1 MYSGAIFGFFLL
13 GLVIVM
19 LYRVYSS
26 DKVERENRVKVKKF
40 LEDYEDLK
48 PSRYSHA
55 DVKRIASQFKDKL
68 GQGGYGTVYKGN
80 HPQDSGG
87 LQNN

>member
-1 MYSGAIFGFFLL
+1 MYAGAIFGFFLL
-13 GLVIVM
+13 VLVIVM

-48 PSRYSHA
+48 
-55 DVKRIASQFKDKL
+55 L
-68 GQGGYGTVYKGN
+68 
-80 HPQDSGG
+80 
-87 LQNN
+87 